1 MSLQMHAVGLY
12 MRATSKRRFAD
23 PDGGGGMLAMPK
35 RRSDPA
41 PRTMRGLRVESETVD
56 GFTVHS
62 VTRPELDGFD
72 VPTVIYVHGGSFC
85 KAIAPQHWQLVAQ
98 LARELD
104 VVVQVPLYGLAPEHH
119 ADEARHLLATLVDR
133 VEADRRSSYLIGDS
147 AGGNL
152 ALVAGQQAAARGVTG
167 LQGLTLIAPW
177 LDLTL
182 SNPEV
187 DAMED
192 DDPWLARAALH
203 EVARVWAD
211 GTPLDDPSVSPLF
224 GTFDPLPPVDL
235 WIGDRDICLPDC
247 QLLRDALDEVGT
259 VTYHEAPGA
268 LHVFPLLPAPE
279 GKRAR
284 TELIAHVRR
293 TLAA

>member
-1 MSLQMHAVGLY
+1 MSLQMQAVGLY
-12 MRATSKRRFAD
+12 MRATSKRTFTD
-23 PDGGGGMLAMPK
+23 PAGGSRMLAMPK
-35 RRSDPA
+35 RRPDPA
-41 PRTMRGLRVESETVD
+41 PRTMRGLTVRQEEVQ
-56 GFTVHS
+56 GFPVHS
-62 VTRPELDGFD
+62 VTREGLEDFD
-72 VPTVIYVHGGSFC
+72 LPTLIYVHGGSFC

-98 LARELD
+98 VARELD
-104 VVVQVPLYGLAPEHH
+104 VTVQVPLYGLAPDHH
-119 ADEARHLLATLVDR
+119 AAEARSLLATLVDR
-133 VEADRRSSYLIGDS
+133 VEADRRASYLMGDS

-152 ALVAGQQAAARGVTG
+152 ALVAAQQAVARGVTG
-167 LQGLTLIAPW
+167 LQGATLIAPW

-192 DDPWLARAALH
+192 DDPWLARAALP
-203 EVARVWAD
+203 EVARSWAD

-224 GTFDPLPPVDL
+224 GSFEGLPPVDL
-235 WIGDRDICLPDC
+235 WIGERDICLPDC
-247 QLLRDALDEVGT
+247 QLLRDALAEVGT
-259 VTYHEAPGA
+259 VYYHQGPGA

-293 TLAA
+293 ALAA